1 MFIPEVYWNW
11 SVIYAAV
18 LYYKYEINQI
28 WKCQHKLPD
37 IFYVLKLNL
46 NGIKLITAVVGYRIF
61 VYFFLKQGTSIVGA
75 HMLTTPGKTLTIF
88 LAIRHA
94 KPGFVA

>member
-1 MFIPEVYWNW
+1 MKTSASITGY
-11 SVIYAAV
+11 
-18 LYYKYEINQI
+18 
-28 WKCQHKLPD
+28 
-37 IFYVLKLNL
+37 FYVLKLNS
-46 NGIKLITAVVGYRIF
+46 NGIKLITAVVGYSIF